1 MSAPSCDAILAAPGD
16 DAPRLVWADAA
27 GGERG
32 ELVVI
37 QCELARGGLARD
49 AAIARR
55 RRETELLERNGAA
68 WAGLDGLASDWTFR
82 RGFVESASV
91 DSKVFVEK
99 SDALFA
105 AAPVLSEVFFEGL
118 DGSDVQARATAL
130 VRSPAFRR
138 LPGAAFDAP
147 GETVETDSDFHPT
160 DFNSAGDHLLG
171 LLLEPGT
178 MRGLRSLRLNHCGF
192 SSEAVKRLVGS
203 PDVAG
208 LISLDVGWQVID
220 RYMGL
225 YPDGVA
231 SVLDSPHLGKLE
243 RLDVAGAL
251 GRHAW
256 VGGQTR
262 QERADASRKQAE
274 RDPQLLSHPRLIGLR
289 DLGMANGSFADGMV
303 PAIAAAPFTRLER
316 LDLSANDLRPDE
328 LEKLGS
334 APGLAGLRELCLN
347 GPNDYVFGPKHAEA
361 LGAATR
367 LDSLRVLRLR
377 RLEID
382 LATANAFLGSS
393 LAKRLELVD
402 LRRNLE
408 LKALPANAF
417 DGVLLVE

>member
-1 MSAPSCDAILAAPGD
+1 VSAPSYEAILAAPAD
-16 DAPRLVWADAA
+16 DAPRLFWADAT

-37 QCELARGGLARD
+37 QCELARGGLPRD

-55 RRETELLERNGAA
+55 RRETELLDKNGAA
-68 WAGLDGLASDWTFR
+68 WAGLEGLSKDWTFR

-91 DSKVFVEK
+91 DAKTFVER

-105 AAPVLSEVFFEGL
+105 AAPVLQEVYFEGL
-118 DGSDVQARATAL
+118 DGSDVQARLTAL
-130 VRSPAFRR
+130 LHSPAFRR
-138 LPGAAFDAP
+138 LPGAGFDAP

-160 DFNSAGDHLLG
+160 DFQSAGDHLLG

-178 MRGLRSLRLNHCGF
+178 MRGLRWLRLNQCGL
-192 SSEAVKRLVGS
+192 SSEAVKRLVAS

-208 LISLDVGWQVID
+208 LTSLDLSFQVID

-231 SVLDSPHLGKLE
+231 AVLDAPHLGKLE
-243 RLDVAGAL
+243 RLDAAGAL

-256 VGGQTR
+256 YGGQTR

-274 RDPQLLSHPRLIGLR
+274 QDPQLLSHPRLLGLR
-289 DLGMANGSFADGMV
+289 DLGMAHGNFADGMV

-328 LEKLGS
+328 LEKLGA

-361 LGAATR
+361 LGAASR
-367 LDSLRVLRLR
+367 LDSLRVVRLR

-382 LATANAFLGSS
+382 GPTAKAFLDSK

-402 LRRNLE
+402 IRRNVE
-408 LKALPANAF
+408 RKALPANGF
-417 DGVLLVE
+417 DGILLA